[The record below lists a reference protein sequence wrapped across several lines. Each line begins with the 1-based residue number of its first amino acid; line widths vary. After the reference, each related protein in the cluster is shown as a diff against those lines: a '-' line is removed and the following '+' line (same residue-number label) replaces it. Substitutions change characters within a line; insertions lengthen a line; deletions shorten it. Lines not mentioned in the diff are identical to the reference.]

1 VRSSADG
8 NITNRIPSSLYTRLV
23 LKVVQGTTI
32 VYSYR
37 GDDRTTLLRDNYVL
51 DCWILLPFN
60 LSMYILMSIDKYRRD
75 YEDKNKST
83 PEDKTIFWFTAA
95 PLKKKGKRK

>member
-1 VRSSADG
+1 
-8 NITNRIPSSLYTRLV
+8 
-23 LKVVQGTTI
+23 
-32 VYSYR
+32 
-37 GDDRTTLLRDNYVL
+37 
-51 DCWILLPFN
+51 
-60 LSMYILMSIDKYRRD
+60 MYIHTIDKYRRD